1 MSKDSLYIV
10 DSCKGENC
18 QEKGGLVGEIVLDYI
33 NKSTQE
39 TSDDNRVIFM
49 LAGLSAVYLE
59 GIVGKLPELIN
70 NKKIHFQIHPDVSD
84 QLTVDEKYLS
94 TESATHWRNFDGAG
108 ILIFAPTDSER
119 NKVGSSLGQ
128 VSVIDEN
135 LIVNEI
141 EGWVSLL
148 GASELQNDY
157 LRSALIGLK
166 DSEIYID
173 LDRWVDFIFAIKKQ
187 GFSDP
192 VDTRLN
198 KAAPA
203 LHIPIFGITE
213 LPRFNRE
220 QKTPSHDKFKKAF
233 EVAKNQVGVY
243 VGLFTPKH
251 ERVVIEEIQDSIDSF
266 EVGNN
271 PELTTCL
278 EITQNLIDDANQI
291 RPGTWLKSQRDFC
304 EKVNWGEVGN
314 KIFTGNSKPR
324 TTTIGVQTLNYL
336 KGNFHEDLESEEED
350 YLNEMGSDAFTPNPE
365 FEVRFFEKWK
375 ERLYN
380 APNVRLFRV
389 WQGRVFRKEVSGQ
402 DLLLLLLDGFEALFK
417 TGEEALEEIDNPCIL
432 IRSSHPN
439 KADYWESKDH
449 EVLKL
454 FQFELGSIYKHLG
467 KNIIFQLDEC
477 FEIEHDK
484 TFTTKEGRTVELEL
498 YLIDNSELE
507 EAKDIKRILNNTPRI
522 KATWQPGSN
531 VKQEPITL
539 SLVKDF
545 KELMQARKY
554 ELGYFSTNIITPL
567 EGSLSPITLQDRNTF
582 YDVSGGGSGRVF
594 EVSKEKSQ
602 DLIHIVKQ
610 ELAKSLN
617 DKLVKQS
624 VVEEITTA
632 LDKFLKLY
640 SKALNKISYKPWVD
654 KGYGS
659 KSIIAQANAFGE
671 FCKSCRSPD
680 LEYNLKRKLQTCAA
694 RIGIIFSTENSAIIT
709 PWHPFRLAEMQ
720 SKIFALSE
728 FIESVLASSHES
740 DISMEFGDL
749 RKKLTSWTYPEVTY
763 NEGNT
768 FISIDSL
775 GGYSLL
781 TPADCASRSQ
791 EALEISAGD
800 AANYFIKA
808 VDQYLDIHPHE
819 VANLSISIYYSE
831 SESLPS
837 KVSDL
842 LAARFHKDKDLRCD
856 LIISHRDQVRLQEIF
871 RNQNRILRT
880 GEIGDN
886 VKAILTR
893 LRVDVRSHNHTSG
906 SNEVRDVDLL
916 FLHESISKYSHN
928 SWEVLQQEPDQISNN
943 FEISYVDIPRRMI
956 TEDGINNSITY
967 QTCPKLPEAINEYH
981 GMLYE
986 LDKQVNLPEGKRAY
1000 FLSRINANG
1009 KEVKDLIE
1017 EAHNI
1022 ANWVVTFDR
1031 SISRRVLEQN
1041 HIKIIQDISIPNAE
1055 NRVIISASKI
1065 EEELEENLT
1074 SKVTNTCQIPSDVS
1088 QKIANFVME
1097 DIMSIAGQKLLAAI
1111 RNDNILNEILG
1122 LCLLKSRLLAS
1133 LPENTKPIW
1142 ISLDDFHGWITSGKG
1157 KIADLL
1163 GISVSENEKGFN
1175 VYLQVG
1181 EAKFISKY
1189 NQANETKDAEKQ
1201 VGITLENI
1209 RRSFIDN
1216 KNPINLKSW
1225 CARLERL
1232 LISQEFQFS
1241 QIGDYRFRTRFLES
1255 LRNGVVNFHICGDS
1269 VICLHNDDD
1278 MDTCEKD
1285 PTKPYLRTHVIS
1297 RYKIKPHL
1305 LQVLDGNLPA
1315 DPELKDVSWYSGETT
1330 PVFESSTLQN
1340 TNDKDKNLDD
1350 GKVETEPTPL
1360 PKPPYQIDEDV
1371 PEHENIEIEPK
1382 PQSEIIP
1389 DPLPVNS
1396 IIPKPV
1402 LDVLKTI
1409 SNENNEDFKDQ
1420 DSVKWAEKICADT
1433 QKALSDFSIMAEFAD
1448 DNKFRL
1454 TPNGVLVTFK
1464 GNYTLTLKSAEA
1476 KKSELLTTYG
1486 LEVSDILPG
1495 TGTITFFIKREK
1507 RSLVPLGN
1515 SLIRFQPREDIYEN
1529 NFFNLLI
1536 GSLEDE
1542 DGNLPLNLK
1551 GEFAE
1556 FEQHAP
1562 HTLIAGETG
1571 SGKGVLIQ
1579 NLILQLITFNHP
1591 DNLDLYLIDPKM
1603 GVDFIWVDKAP
1614 HLKKS
1619 IITDPIEAE
1628 QILSTLVSVM
1638 DKRYQKLRTMRV
1650 NNIEDYNDKVD
1661 PKERLSRIVL
1671 IHDEMGSWMAEN
1683 EDYKKVVLSTAS
1695 SLGMKARAA
1704 GIHLILITQRA
1715 DKDAIPPKL
1724 RDNLGNRLCL
1734 RVNSKAGSELV
1745 LGCGGAERLLGK
1757 GHIAC
1762 KFTNQNPPSGR
1773 NFFVA
1778 QVPYA
1783 EQDQIALIAECA
1795 INYWKGKGPNQSID
1809 KDY

>member
-1 MSKDSLYIV
+1 MSQDLQQEVEFRK
-10 DSCKGENC
+10 CKNC
-18 QEKGGLVGEIVLDYI
+18 QEKGALVGEIVLGYI
-33 NKSTQE
+33 NKSTQQIR
-39 TSDDNRVIFM
+39 DGNRVIFM
-49 LAGLSAVYLE
+49 LAGLNAVYLE
-59 GIVGKLPELIN
+59 GIVGKLPKLVN
-70 NKKIHFQIHPDVSD
+70 NKSIHLRIHPEVSD
-84 QLTVDEKYLS
+84 QLTVEEEFLS
-94 TESATHWRNFDGAG
+94 TESATHWRHFDGSD
-108 ILIFAPTDSER
+108 IIVFAPTDLER
-119 NKVGSSLGQ
+119 NRIGSSLCPI
-128 VSVIDEN
+128 SVIDEN

-141 EGWVSLL
+141 DGWVSLL
-148 GASELQNDY
+148 GASELQNNY
-157 LRSALIGLK
+157 LVSALKGLR

-173 LDRWVDFIFAIKKQ
+173 LDRWVDFVFSIKKQ

-192 VDTRLN
+192 VNTRIN

-203 LHIPIFGITE
+203 LHIPIHGITE

-220 QKTPSHDKFKKAF
+220 QITPSHDKFKKAF
-233 EVAKNQVGVY
+233 ELAKNQVGVY

-251 ERVVIEEIQDSIDSF
+251 ERVIIEEIQDSIDSF
-266 EVGNN
+266 EVGNSH
-271 PELTTCL
+271 ELKESL
-278 EITQNLIDDANQI
+278 KIVQNLINDANQI
-291 RPGTWLKSQRDFC
+291 RPGTWLQSQRDFC
-304 EKVNWGEVGN
+304 EKVNWGEVGS
-314 KIFTGNSKPR
+314 KIFTGKSKPR
-324 TTTIGVQTLNYL
+324 TSNIGEPTLNYL
-336 KGNFHEDLESEEED
+336 KGNFNEDLEVEEED
-350 YLNEMGSDAFTPNPE
+350 YLNEMGRNTFSPNPE
-365 FEVRFFEKWK
+365 LEARFFEKWK

-380 APNVRLFRV
+380 APDIRLYKV

-402 DLLLLLLDGFEALFK
+402 DLIILLLDSIEALFK
-417 TGEEALEEIDNPCIL
+417 TGEEALEEIDAPCVL
-432 IRSSHPN
+432 VRSTHPN
-439 KADYWESKDH
+439 KADYWEGKDH
-449 EVLKL
+449 EILKL
-454 FQFELGSIYKHLG
+454 FQFELGSIYNHLG
-467 KNIIFQLDEC
+467 QNVSFQLDEC
-477 FEIEHDK
+477 FEIEHGNSVI
-484 TFTTKEGRTVELEL
+484 TKEGRTVDLEL
-498 YLIDNSELE
+498 YLIDKSKLE
-507 EAKDIKRILNNTPRI
+507 DTKDDKRILNNVPRI
-522 KATWQPGSN
+522 KSTWQPGKQ
-531 VKQEPITL
+531 VKLEPITL

-545 KELMQARKY
+545 EDLKKARENK
-554 ELGYFSTNIITPL
+554 LGLFSFNTITLL
-567 EGSLSPITLQDRNTF
+567 EGSKSPITLHDRNSF
-582 YDVSGGGSGRVF
+582 YDVTGGGSGRVF
-594 EVSKEKSQ
+594 QVSKDQRQ
-602 DLIHIVKQ
+602 DIIHSIRH
-610 ELAKSLN
+610 ELNKSLD

-624 VVEEITTA
+624 VVEKITSS
-632 LDKFLKLY
+632 LNEFMKYY
-640 SKALNKISYKPWVD
+640 SKAIDKISDKPWEG

-659 KSIIAQANAFGE
+659 KSILKQAIAFGI
-671 FCKSCRSPD
+671 FCNSCRNQD
-680 LEYNLKRKLQTCAA
+680 LEYNLKRKLQSYVA
-694 RIGIIFSTENSAIIT
+694 RIGIIFSDENSAIIT
-709 PWHPFRLAEMQ
+709 PWHPFRLAEKQ

-728 FIESVLASSHES
+728 FIKGVLSSSHES

-749 RKKLTSWTYPEVTY
+749 RKKLTSWTFPEITY
-763 NEGNT
+763 YEDNT

-781 TPADCASRSQ
+781 TPADCTSRNQ
-791 EALEISAGD
+791 EALEISAGE
-800 AANYFIKA
+800 AAHYFIKA
-808 VDQYLDIHPHE
+808 VDQYLEIHPHE
-819 VANLSISIYYSE
+819 AANLSISIYFSE

-842 LAARFHKDKDLRCD
+842 LASRFHKDKDLRCD

-893 LRVDVRSHNHTSG
+893 LRVDVRSHKHTSG
-906 SNEVRDVDLL
+906 SEEVRDVDLL

-928 SWEVLQQEPDQISNN
+928 SWETLQPESDQIINN
-943 FEISYVDIPRRMI
+943 FEIAYVDIPRRMI
-956 TEDGINNSITY
+956 TEDGINNSIIY
-967 QTCPKLPEAINEYH
+967 HTCPKLPEPINEYH

-986 LDKQVNLPEGKRAY
+986 LDKQVNLPDGKQAH
-1000 FLSRINANG
+1000 FLSRINANRT
-1009 KEVKDLIE
+1009 EVKQLIE

-1041 HIKIIQDISIPNAE
+1041 HIKIIQDISIPDAE
-1055 NRVIISASKI
+1055 SRVIISASKI

-1074 SKVTNTCQIPSDVS
+1074 SKITNTCQIPSQDS

-1111 RNDNILNEILG
+1111 RNDNVLNEILG

-1133 LPENTKPIW
+1133 LPENTNPIW
-1142 ISLDDFHGWITSGKG
+1142 ISLDDFHNWITSGKG

-1175 VYLQVG
+1175 VYIQVG

-1189 NQANETKDAEKQ
+1189 SQANETKDAEKQ
-1201 VGITLENI
+1201 VDLTLDNI
-1209 RRSFIDN
+1209 RKSFIDN

-1232 LISQEFQFS
+1232 LTSQEFQFS
-1241 QIGDYRFRTRFLES
+1241 QIGDNEFRTKFLKS
-1255 LRNGVVNFHICGDS
+1255 LRNAEVNFHICGDS
-1269 VICLHNDDD
+1269 VICLHNDDE
-1278 MDTCEKD
+1278 MDKCEKNK
-1285 PTKPYLRTHVIS
+1285 TQHYLRTHVIS
-1297 RYKIKPHL
+1297 RYKIKSHL
-1305 LQVLDGNLPA
+1305 LQFLDGSIPTY
-1315 DPELKDVSWYSGETT
+1315 PELKDVSWYSGETY
-1330 PVFESSTLQN
+1330 PVNGKGE
-1340 TNDKDKNLDD
+1340 NLDD
-1350 GKVETEPTPL
+1350 GKVETKPTPL
-1360 PKPPYQIDEDV
+1360 PKPSDQIDEV
-1371 PEHENIEIEPK
+1371 EKPGHENKEIEPK
-1382 PQSEIIP
+1382 PLSELIP
-1389 DPLPVNS
+1389 DPLQVNS

-1402 LDVLKTI
+1402 LEVLKTI
-1409 SNENNEDFKDQ
+1409 SNENNEDFKDK
-1420 DSVKWAEKICADT
+1420 DSVEWAEKICSDT
-1433 QKALSDFSIMAEFAD
+1433 QKALSDFGIRAEFAD
-1448 DNKFRL
+1448 DDKFRL

-1495 TGTITFFIKREK
+1495 TGSITFFIKREK

-1515 SLIRFQPREDIYEN
+1515 SLIRFQPREETSED

-1551 GEFAE
+1551 GEFAG
-1556 FEQHAP
+1556 FDQHAP

-1579 NLILQLITFNHP
+1579 NLLLQLITFNHP
-1591 DNLDLYLIDPKM
+1591 DNLELYLIDPKM
-1603 GVDFIWVDKAP
+1603 GVDFIWLENAP
-1614 HLKKS
+1614 HLKQP
-1619 IITDPIEAE
+1619 IITDPTKAE
-1628 QILSTLVSVM
+1628 QILSTLVSIM
-1638 DKRYQKLRTMRV
+1638 DKRYQQLRTMRV
-1650 NNIEDYNDKVD
+1650 NKIEDYNDKVD
-1661 PKERLSRIVL
+1661 PKDRLPRIVL

-1683 EDYKKVVLSTAS
+1683 DDYKKVVLSTAS

-1783 EQDQIALIAECA
+1783 EQDQITLIAESA
-1795 INYWKGKGPNQSID
+1795 INYWEGKGYNQSMD
-1809 KDY
+1809 NYY